1 MNESGN
7 EPRPRDHAL
16 ENELQSL
23 HEQEQEGHG
32 TGKEHRRAEQ
42 LEHRLQVDERGG
54 AEREHEQDE
63 KLAEQEDEEM
73 RRRHR
78 HH

>member
-1 MNESGN
+1 MSDSRN

-16 ENELQSL
+16 ESELESL
-23 HEQEQEGHG
+23 HEQEREGHG

-42 LEHRLQVDERGG
+42 LEHRIEVDQHGV
-54 AEREHEQDE
+54 AKREDEQE
-63 KLAEQEDEEM
+63 EHLAEQEDEEM
-73 RRRHR
+73 RDRHR